1 MIDPFGELK
10 KRMYAVVSYA
20 FVLPLAIGAGT
31 YFLVKTAPFVLLG
44 MGIMGAGW
52 LGYRLWQRWQD

>member
-1 MIDPFGELK
+1 
-10 KRMYAVVSYA
+10 MYAVVSYA